1 MIPRAFVSALLV
13 ATFGVA
19 ACSSDS
25 NSAAPADPG
34 GSHAGGGDPGGSHA
48 GGSDLGGGHAGG
60 SDPGAGGDDQAQAG
74 EQGEP
79 GEGGSGAGEADPGAS
94 GAGPTVTGDVPA
106 ELVGIW
112 QETRASA
119 GDYSNSWGENFS
131 ITSGF
136 SVELRIRENGEYY
149 YANSAS
155 GVRSC
160 GQVTY
165 LDQSTGYAV
174 LDDDMLILH
183 PSERRLEVLD
193 CAKSDARTLPN
204 DPIELHITKFQEARH
219 FYGGLR
225 TYSMEM
231 EGGPQPYYLT
241 LLNRAPLAQP
251 EQPEQPADF
260 ELGTSDASGMQ
271 GLWTPDPGTDT
282 NFFNATSGEYYFPKP
297 NGAAHHWLRFDVG
310 SAAYETAVALQQ
322 INSDGACKSDIIYY
336 ESGDARFAT
345 TDDVG
350 GQGVHFVGHVRLE
363 GKAARLIVNI
373 RDCAP
378 DDQVLIYDVPPQLSY
393 YRWIWFK
400 DSPDRITMDC
410 GTFPQSEMQSTL
422 CRDLQTSFTR
432 RE

>member
-1 MIPRAFVSALLV
+1 MILRVFVLALLV

-19 ACSSDS
+19 GCSSDS
-25 NSAAPADPG
+25 NIAPAGSG
-34 GSHAGGGDPGGSHA
+34 GSDAGAGGGDQGQAGEGDQGQA
-48 GGSDLGGGHAGG
+48 GGGDQGQAGGGHQGQAGG
-60 SDPGAGGDDQAQAG
+60 GDQGRAGEGDQGQAG
-74 EQGEP
+74 EGN
-79 GEGGSGAGEADPGAS
+79 SGAS

-119 GDYSNSWGENFS
+119 GDYHNSWGENFS

-165 LDQSTGYAV
+165 LDHSTGYAV
-174 LDDDMLILH
+174 LDGDVLILH
-183 PSERRLEVLD
+183 PSQRLLEVLD
-193 CAKSDARTLPN
+193 CTTNDVRTLAN
-204 DPIELHITKFQEARH
+204 DPIELRITNFKEARH

-225 TYSMEM
+225 TYAMEM

-241 LLNRAPLAQP
+241 LLNRAPLA
-251 EQPEQPADF
+251 EPEQPAQPADF
-260 ELGTSDASGMQ
+260 VLGTADAGGMQ

-282 NFFNATSGEYYFPKP
+282 KFFNPTTGEYYFPTP
-297 NGAAHHWLRFDVG
+297 NGASHHWLRFDAG
-310 SAAYETAVALQQ
+310 SHAYETAVALRQ

-336 ESGDARFAT
+336 ETGEARFAT

-350 GQGVHFVGHVRLE
+350 GGGVHFVGNLRLE
-363 GKAARLIVNI
+363 GTAARLIVNI

-378 DDQVLIYDVPPQLSY
+378 DNEVLIYD
-393 YRWIWFK
+393 
-400 DSPDRITMDC
+400 
-410 GTFPQSEMQSTL
+410 
-422 CRDLQTSFTR
+422 
-432 RE
+432 

>member
-1 MIPRAFVSALLV
+1 MIPRVFLLALVL

-25 NSAAPADPG
+25 NIGAGPG
-34 GSHAGGGDPGGSHA
+34 GSD
-48 GGSDLGGGHAGG
+48 AGG
-60 SDPGAGGDDQAQAG
+60 SDPGGSDSGGSDPGNGESGAGGSDQGQAG
-74 EQGEP
+74 EDSGGQGQ
-79 GEGGSGAGEADPGAS
+79 AGEDEQDEGDAGAS
-94 GAGPTVTGDVPA
+94 GAGPTVTGDIPA

-119 GDYSNSWGENFS
+119 GDYHNSWGENFS

-165 LDQSTGYAV
+165 LDHSTGYAV
-174 LDDDMLILH
+174 LEGDVLILH
-183 PSERRLEVLD
+183 PSQRLLEVLD
-193 CAKSDARTLPN
+193 CTTNDVRTLAN
-204 DPIELHITKFQEARH
+204 DPIELRITNFKEARH

-225 TYSMEM
+225 TYAMEM

-241 LLNRAPLAQP
+241 LLNRAPLA
-251 EQPEQPADF
+251 EPEQPAQPADF
-260 ELGTSDASGMQ
+260 VLGTADAGGMQ

-282 NFFNATSGEYYFPKP
+282 KFFNPTTGEYYFPTP
-297 NGAAHHWLRFDVG
+297 NGASHHWLRFDAG
-310 SAAYETAVALQQ
+310 SHAYETAVALRQ

-336 ESGDARFAT
+336 ETGEARFAT

-350 GQGVHFVGHVRLE
+350 GGGVHFVGNLRLE
-363 GKAARLIVNI
+363 GTAARLIVNI

-378 DDQVLIYDVPPQLSY
+378 DNEVLIYDVPPQISY

-400 DSPDRITMDC
+400 DAPERITMDC

-422 CRDLQTSFTR
+422 CRNLQTSLNR

>member
-1 MIPRAFVSALLV
+1 MIPRVFVSALLV

-19 ACSSDS
+19 ACSSDA
-25 NSAAPADPG
+25 NIAPPPG
-34 GSHAGGGDPGGSHA
+34 SGGGQAGGGQA
-48 GGSDLGGGHAGG
+48 GGSQAGG
-60 SDPGAGGDDQAQAG
+60 SDPGAG
-74 EQGEP
+74 E
-79 GEGGSGAGEADPGAS
+79 SGAGGGDQGQAGQDEQGQGDAGAS

-119 GDYSNSWGENFS
+119 GDYSNNWGENFS

-174 LDDDMLILH
+174 LDGDMLILH

-193 CAKSDARTLPN
+193 CVKKDARTLPN
-204 DPIELHITKFQEARH
+204 DPIELRITGFREARH

-225 TYSMEM
+225 TYAMEM
-231 EGGPQPYYLT
+231 EGGPQPYSLT
-241 LLNRAPLAQP
+241 LLNRAPLAEP

-260 ELGTSDASGMQ
+260 VLGTSNAAGMQ

-282 NFFNATSGEYYFPKP
+282 HFFNATNGEYYLPEP
-297 NGAAHHWLRFDVG
+297 NGASHQWLRFDAG
-310 SAAYETAVALQQ
+310 SSAYETAVALRQ

-336 ESGDARFAT
+336 ETGEARFAT

-350 GQGVHFVGHVRLE
+350 GQGVHFVGHLRLK
-363 GKAARLIVNI
+363 GTAARLIVNI

-378 DDQVLIYDVPPQLSY
+378 DDEVLIYDVPPQISY

-400 DSPDRITMDC
+400 QAPEHMTMDC

-422 CRDLQTSFTR
+422 CHNLQTSLYR